1 MQLIVLL
8 FVPLLASAA
17 ELIPWKS
24 EESPGR
30 LTVVV
35 NAIQFFLAVWV
46 GANILQGQTV
56 VGLRDWITCNAF
68 DAVMLLTITF
78 VGLTSSI
85 FSTGYIGTTT
95 YKGTPGKVRRYYAR
109 FNLFLFSMI
118 AVPIFSQVALV
129 WIAVELST
137 LASVFLVAF
146 DETPEALE
154 AAWKYAI
161 LTSIGASFA
170 LLGVLML
177 YWGMRI
183 AGGTDFT
190 WTELYRVSAQMP
202 IPLVR
207 TAFVFLI
214 VGFGTK
220 AGLVPLHTWLPDA
233 YSQAPS
239 PVLALLSV
247 VETCTAPYVIIKLLP
262 LLSTPGLE
270 AIRTWL
276 IVFGLMSVGTAALL
290 MFQVKEYKRLFAY
303 STIEHVGIIFV
314 AAGFGGTLASYGLTF
329 QILSHALTKSM
340 CFFATGSALFLT
352 QTTDIARIRGLSKV
366 SPIAGGMLLAGG
378 LAISG
383 APPFVVFL
391 SELGIIKAGISSE
404 QYVAAGLLVVFV
416 VLAFAAIMRHINR
429 MVFGIP
435 LSSASAT
442 PLPRSLTVA
451 LVLSLVPVAIF
462 GLFVPNPLFDLL
474 RLAALS
480 LGK

>member
-1 MQLIVLL
+1 MELIALL
-8 FVPLLASAA
+8 IIPLVASAA
-17 ELIPWKS
+17 ELLPWKS
-24 EESPGR
+24 AQAPGR
-30 LTVVV
+30 MTVIAGIV
-35 NAIQFFLAVWV
+35 QFTLAAWV
-46 GANILQGQTV
+46 GSAVLRGHAV
-56 VGLRDWITCNAF
+56 VGVGSWVSCNAF

-78 VGLTSSI
+78 VGLTSAI
-85 FSTGYIGTTT
+85 FSTGYIGSPA
-95 YKGTPGKVRRYYAR
+95 YRGPVLKVRRYYTR
-109 FNLFLFSMI
+109 FNLFLLSMI
-118 AVPIFSQVALV
+118 AVPLFSHIALV

-177 YWGMRI
+177 YWAMRT
-183 AGGTDFT
+183 AGAVDFT

-202 IPLVR
+202 APVVR

-247 VETCTAPYVIIKLLP
+247 VETCSAPYVIIKLLP
-262 LLSTPGLE
+262 LLSAPGLE
-270 AIRTWL
+270 PIHTWL
-276 IVFGLMSVGTAALL
+276 IVFGLISVGTAAIL

-340 CFFATGSALFLT
+340 CFFATGSALLLT
-352 QTTDIARIRGLSKV
+352 QTKDIAGIRGLSKV
-366 SPIAGGMLLAGG
+366 SPIAGGVLLAGG

-404 QYVAAGLLVVFV
+404 QYVAAGLLVIFV
-416 VLAFAAIMRHINR
+416 VLAFAAIMRHLNR
-429 MVFGIP
+429 MVFGVPIAP
-435 LSSASAT
+435 ASTT
-442 PLPRSLTVA
+442 PLPRSLTIA
-451 LVLSLVPVAIF
+451 LALSLVPVAIF